1 MSRMGKSSKVTHS
14 VVRNSCAPL
23 SDVEPTVVD
32 SDSRSVTMYSSM
44 I

>member
-1 MSRMGKSSKVTHS
+1 MSRMGKSSKVTRS

-23 SDVEPTVVD
+23 SDAEPTVVD